1 MFERLRNPAAASLIL
16 ALVLRVGWVYYEN
29 SRHGGTLE
37 WPDEDLHWQIA
48 TNLVEHGEYATDDG
62 RRAARM
68 PLYPLFLTLFSAA
81 GESGVA
87 AARYSQAA
95 ISALATPVGVLL
107 AMRGFGKRCGWIAGV
122 LLACDP
128 FSIYFCAKLLTES
141 LFTTVAVIL
150 VALAWRRL
158 DILRRVRGIHEVGY
172 FVRLE
177 HSWIEGPLGWA
188 AIGLLAA
195 AAIMLRQSAVAW
207 IAVFFLLLWL
217 AEGPRAKPTA
227 GLLVATAVILL
238 SLLPWGLRN
247 KKLLGDYEWLS
258 ANGGVTLYDAQG
270 PQADGSS
277 NQAFLA
283 MMFELYG
290 MSEVEQDRYLGRL
303 ALEQMRRDPL
313 RVAKLAAV
321 KFARTW
327 NPLPNVAE
335 YRGGAAAW
343 AGAVYTI
350 VVLLLSAI
358 GVWKSRRGRRRR
370 ASQLQDQ
377 LWLPVILFTLLHCVY
392 IGSVRYRV
400 PLMPFLAISAA
411 ACRMKTSRP
420 QTHAM

>member
-1 MFERLRNPAAASLIL
+1 MACLVL
-16 ALVLRVGWVYYEN
+16 ALVLRFGWVYYEN
-29 SRHGGTLE
+29 SRRGGALE

-48 TNLVEHGEYATDDG
+48 TNLVEHGEYTTDDG

-68 PLYPLFLTLFSAA
+68 PLYPLFLALFAAA
-81 GESGVA
+81 GESGVF
-87 AARYSQAA
+87 AARFSQAA

-107 AMRGFGKRCGWIAGV
+107 AMRGFGKRCGWLAGV

-128 FSIYFCAKLLTES
+128 FSIYFCAKLLSET
-141 LFTTVAVIL
+141 LFTTVAVVL

-177 HSWIEGPLGWA
+177 RGWIEGSLGWLL
-188 AIGLLAA
+188 IGLFAA
-195 AAIMLRQSAVAW
+195 AAIMLRQSAIAW
-207 IAVFFLLLWL
+207 IAVFFFLLWL
-217 AEGPRAKPTA
+217 AEGPRARPTF
-227 GLLVATAVILL
+227 GLMVALIVVLL

-247 KKLLGDYEWLS
+247 KKLLGEYAWLS

-290 MSEVEQDRYLGRL
+290 MNEVEQDRHLGRL
-303 ALEQMRRDPL
+303 AIEQMRSDPW
-313 RVAKLAAV
+313 RAVKLGAV
-321 KFARTW
+321 KFARMW

-335 YRGGAAAW
+335 YRAGAAAW
-343 AGAVYTI
+343 AGATYT
-350 VVLLLSAI
+350 VGVLLLAAA
-358 GVWKSRRGRRRR
+358 GVWKSRRVRRRR
-370 ASQLQDQ
+370 AAQLQDQ
-377 LWLPVILFTLLHCVY
+377 LWLPVIMFTLLHCVY
-392 IGSVRYRV
+392 VGSVRYRV

-411 ACRMKTSRP
+411 ACRMKT
-420 QTHAM
+420 